1 MRIAV
6 AASPA
11 VAIPSIEAIA
21 SSKHDLVR
29 IISQPD
35 RPSGRGRT
43 LAATPVT
50 EWALSKEIEVV
61 RPERASDLST
71 IVQDVDCVIT
81 IGYGLLIPKEI
92 LEIPKYGFLNVHFS
106 LLPRWRGAAPVQR
119 AIEAGDALSG
129 ITVFKLDEGM
139 DTGPYYLMS
148 RFALDSDITS
158 DQLLNELGEI
168 APETLLATLELVE
181 SGSKPIAQNNGE
193 ATRAHKLTRDEA
205 HVDLSKSAEEVSA
218 KIRAFTSNP
227 GAWVSF
233 RGSSM
238 KITIESISDVSAAPG
253 ELLKRDGKLL
263 LGTGS
268 KAIVLGYI
276 TPSGKSPQSASAWLN
291 GARLAEGE
299 RCE

>member
-1 MRIAV
+1 MQ
-6 AASPA
+6 
-11 VAIPSIEAIA
+11 
-21 SSKHDLVR
+21 
-29 IISQPD
+29 IIQ
-35 RPSGRGRT
+35 
-43 LAATPVT
+43 
-50 EWALSKEIEVV
+50 
-61 RPERASDLST
+61 
-71 IVQDVDCVIT
+71 Q
-81 IGYGLLIPKEI
+81 
-92 LEIPKYGFLNVHFS
+92 
-106 LLPRWRGAAPVQR
+106 
-119 AIEAGDALSG
+119 
-129 ITVFKLDEGM
+129 
-139 DTGPYYLMS
+139 
-148 RFALDSDITS
+148 
-158 DQLLNELGEI
+158 
-168 APETLLATLELVE
+168 
-181 SGSKPIAQNNGE
+181 KPIAQNNGE

-238 KITIESISDVSAAPG
+238 KITIESISNLSIAPG